1 MDIPANPV
9 EPNQNPEQQPIKPL
23 GKLNKDGTPRKC
35 NLTQEQKLKRAEI
48 LAKGR
53 EKAHQKRREL
63 EAAKKK
69 NIPVSKPIPIPEPEP
84 EPVPAHVEEKKDDSD
99 DDDIEY
105 VSKKKAKKKKK
116 GKKVIIVDESSSSSS
131 EDEVI
136 VKRKKKKKIPTPPPP
151 PPQPTPPPFVIE
163 KPKPSIPQP
172 TEEELNKLRQDK
184 IRRYN
189 AKKQQD
195 RLMASIFGS

>member
-1 MDIPANPV
+1 MDNPENPI
-9 EPNQNPEQQPIKPL
+9 EPNQNPENEPIKPL

-35 NLTQEQKLKRAEI
+35 NLNDEQKAKRAEI

-53 EKAHQKRREL
+53 QKAHEKRREL
-63 EAAKKK
+63 EAAKKN
-69 NIPVSKPIPIPEPEP
+69 NIPTSKPVPEHVPEPAP
-84 EPVPAHVEEKKDDSD
+84 VEEKKESDD

-116 GKKVIIVDESSSSSS
+116 GKKVIIVDESSSSS

-136 VKRKKKKKIPTPPPP
+136 IKRKKKKKIPTP

-163 KPKPSIPQP
+163 KPKPAVPAIS
-172 TEEELNKLRQDK
+172 EEELNRLKHDK

-189 AKKQQD
+189 EKKKQD
-195 RLMASIFGS
+195 KLMASIF